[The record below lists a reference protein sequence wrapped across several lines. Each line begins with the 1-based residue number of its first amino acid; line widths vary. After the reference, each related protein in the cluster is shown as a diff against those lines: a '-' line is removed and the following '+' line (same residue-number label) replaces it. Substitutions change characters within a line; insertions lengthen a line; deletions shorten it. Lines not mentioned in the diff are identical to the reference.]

1 MGPFFWFV
9 DKLDFDEGVGSD
21 LGFNYFEFE
30 HSLFTLMDEA
40 RASVLFFFYFV
51 SWGAGWFVF
60 S

>member
-1 MGPFFWFV
+1 M
-9 DKLDFDEGVGSD
+9 DKLDFDGVGSD

>member
-1 MGPFFWFV
+1 M

-40 RASVLFFFYFV
+40 RASVLFFFIL
-51 SWGAGWFVF
+51 SLGAQVGLCLVEAK
-60 S
+60 